1 VKSSHRKVLVNLVF
15 LLLALLLLWL
25 ILQKVDL
32 RSSWNAL
39 TGARLSWVLGASCI
53 TLLAHFLRAYRWNYL
68 LQPLGYRMNN
78 LRSYL
83 AVLSGYLLNAGTSR
97 GGELLRCAMLSRS
110 ERIPVALLL
119 GTVITERIVDVLLLG
134 LMFSAAL
141 LFEFKY
147 LFGYVQEH
155 IWHPVYGK
163 FGTTGLLLA
172 GAGAVAL
179 LLIGIVVLS
188 RRNKRTPTDGGE
200 GLLQRLSSGLRSILL
215 LQQPLLFVLS
225 SLGIWMCYALSAWML
240 MKALPATAHLWPT
253 AGLSIVL
260 FSAIGISIPAP
271 AGLGIVFP
279 IAHGIAQVYGIAEQD
294 AANYALL
301 NLAFNNILILIT
313 GSIAYLWFW
322 MAMQKLSKASDEN
335 QNIG

>member
-1 VKSSHRKVLVNLVF
+1 M
-15 LLLALLLLWL
+15 
-25 ILQKVDL
+25 
-32 RSSWNAL
+32 
-39 TGARLSWVLGASCI
+39 
-53 TLLAHFLRAYRWNYL
+53 

-78 LRSYL
+78 LRSFL

-134 LMFSAAL
+134 LMFCAAL

-147 LFGYVQEH
+147 LYGYVQEH
-155 IWHPVYGK
+155 IWQPLHDKLGN
-163 FGTTGLLLA
+163 TGLIIIALSGLVLFLL
-172 GAGAVAL
+172 
-179 LLIGIVVLS
+179 GIFLLS
-188 RRNKRTPTDGGE
+188 RRNKNANETEQE
-200 GLLQRLSSGLRSILL
+200 GLIQKLISGLRSILM
-215 LQQPLLFVLS
+215 LQKPFLFVLS
-225 SLGIWMCYALSAWML
+225 SIGIWFCYALSAWML
-240 MKALPATAHLWPT
+240 MQALPATSHLWPT

-313 GSIAYLWFW
+313 GGIAYLWFW
-322 MAMQKLSKASDEN
+322 ISMQKLNKETDDAAH
-335 QNIG
+335 IR

>member
-1 VKSSHRKVLVNLVF
+1 VKPAYRKLLVNLIF

-25 ILQKVDL
+25 IIQKVDL
-32 RSSWNAL
+32 RTSLKAL
-39 TGARLSWVLGASCI
+39 TGANISWLFGASCV
-53 TLLAHFLRAYRWNYL
+53 TLLAHFLRAFRWNYL

-78 LRSYL
+78 LRSFL
-83 AVLSGYLLNAGTSR
+83 AVLSGYLVNAGTSR
-97 GGELLRCAMLSRS
+97 GGELVRCAMLSRS
-110 ERIPVALLL
+110 ERIPVAFLL

-155 IWHPVYGK
+155 IWQPVYGK
-163 FGTTGLLLA
+163 LGTSGIIVMALA
-172 GAGAVAL
+172 GLVLCAL
-179 LLIGIVVLS
+179 AIFFLA
-188 RRNKRTPTDGGE
+188 RKKNKNKETEGE
-200 GLLQRLSSGLRSILL
+200 GLVQKLLSGLRSILL

-225 SLGIWMCYALSAWML
+225 SMGIWLCYALSAWML
-240 MKALPATAHLWPT
+240 MQALPATAHLWPT

-313 GSIAYLWFW
+313 GGIAYLWFW
-322 MAMQKLSKASDEN
+322 MAMQKLNKEADETTHL
-335 QNIG
+335 G

>member
-1 VKSSHRKVLVNLVF
+1 MKPVHRKILVNLIF
-15 LLLALLLLWL
+15 LLLAVLLLWL

-32 RSSWNAL
+32 GSSWQAL
-39 TGARLSWVLGASCI
+39 TGARLGWVLGASFT

-68 LQPLGYRMNN
+68 LQPLGFRMNN
-78 LRSYL
+78 LRSFL
-83 AVLSGYLLNAGTSR
+83 AVLSAYLVNAGTSR

-110 ERIPVALLL
+110 ERVPVATLL
-119 GTVITERIVDVLLLG
+119 GTVITERIVDVFLLG
-134 LMFSAAL
+134 FMFAAAL

-155 IWHPVYGK
+155 LWQPVYGK
-163 FGTTGLLLA
+163 LGGTGILLA
-172 GAGAVAL
+172 AAAALAL
-179 LLIGIVVLS
+179 LSLAVYLLS
-188 RRNKRTPTDGGE
+188 RKKEQKIETDGE
-200 GLLQRLSSGLRSILL
+200 GLIPKLFSGLRSILQ
-215 LQQPLLFVLS
+215 LQQPVQFILS
-225 SLGIWMCYALSAWML
+225 SIGIWCCYALSAWML
-240 MKALPATAHLWPT
+240 MQALPATSHLWPT

-279 IAHGIAQVYGIAEQD
+279 IAHGIEQVYGVPAQD

-313 GSIAYLWFW
+313 GGIAYLWFW
-322 MAMQKLSKASDEN
+322 MIMQKFNKNNDEATHP
-335 QNIG
+335 G